1 MEMLYEKLI
10 LNLKPATPLDLFL
23 DQCLP
28 TVAQKA
34 KPARVLLIICT
45 YMYVHTYTIQ
55 HNPQYNKTLNC
66 LINIYK
72 IKQVSYISSA

>member
-1 MEMLYEKLI
+1 MEMLYERLI

-34 KPARVLLIICT
+34 KPARVLFIICT
-45 YMYVHTYTIQ
+45 YMYVHTRIYLHDTTQSTIQ
-55 HNPQYNKTLNC
+55 Q
-66 LINIYK
+66 NIK
-72 IKQVSYISSA
+72 LSK